1 MSESEV
7 FVTVPKRAGI
17 LPRVGADETVV
28 MDDAEAAVVT
38 LVKLK
43 AMGVQVDESFDQ
55 VPSLFI

>member
-1 MSESEV
+1 
-7 FVTVPKRAGI
+7 
-17 LPRVGADETVV
+17 

-43 AMGVQVDESFDQ
+43 AMGVQVDKSFDQ